1 MKNHEICDIMKA
13 CADARVLEAK
23 LGGRDGWFR
32 HCAYELACH
41 KNCGWKYST
50 ETDILSR
57 NEVPD
62 AVKSAVVEL
71 SEIYLKFSI
80 RASKHDAH
88 IFYANK

>member
-1 MKNHEICDIMKA
+1 MKKHEICDIMKA
-13 CADARVLEAK
+13 SVDAGILEER

-41 KNCGWKYST
+41 KNCGWKYSS
-50 ETDILSR
+50 EQDILSR

-62 AVKSAVVEL
+62 GIKNDVIEL
-71 SEIYLKFSI
+71 SKLYLEYSI